1 MNTNNDGQQTITE
14 HIRELKK
21 RVIYS
26 LVFLVISFSIT
37 FIFSDEIYNFLV
49 QPLND
54 IYADK
59 EGKRLIYT
67 GLTEFFFTRMKLSFY
82 TAFFIS
88 FPFIAAQFYI
98 FISPGLYKNEKKVI
112 LPFLIMTP
120 VLFIL
125 GASIAYF
132 FIFPLAWEFFI
143 SFENSGVDGSLP
155 IELEARVS
163 EYLSLVMQLVLAF
176 GIAFQLPVILNLLAK
191 IGVVTS
197 DWLRKKRKYALVFFV
212 TVSAILT
219 PPDVFSQILL
229 TLPLLLLYEFSIF
242 LCKIT
247 EKKKLDKEEEDNG
260 EE

>member
-1 MNTNNDGQQTITE
+1 MNINNDGHLTITE
-14 HIRELKK
+14 HIKELKK

-26 LVFLVISFSIT
+26 IICLAITFSFT
-37 FIFSDEIYNFLV
+37 FIFSDNIYNFLV
-49 QPLND
+49 KPLQE
-54 IYADK
+54 IYGDK

-82 TAFFIS
+82 SAFFIS
-88 FPFIAAQFYI
+88 FPFIATQFYI
-98 FISPGLYKNEKKVI
+98 FISPGLYKNEKRVI

-120 VLFIL
+120 VLFII

-132 FIFPLAWEFFI
+132 IIFPLAWEFFI
-143 SFENSGVDGSLP
+143 SFENSGSDGSLP

-163 EYLSLVMQLVLAF
+163 EYLSLVIQLVMAF
-176 GIAFQLPVILNLLAK
+176 GIAFQLPVIINLLARVGM
-191 IGVVTS
+191 ITS
-197 DWLRKKRKYALVFFV
+197 KWLAQKRKYALVFFV

-229 TLPLLLLYEFSIF
+229 TVPLLMLYELSII

-247 EKKKLDKEEEDNG
+247 ERKKLEASQEED
-260 EE
+260 